1 MATSPSHLHLKE
13 VDGQSNISK
22 DAWRWHGHFSIP
34 YKGVWMATPLSLRRN
49 GDGMA
54 STPFHSIHTPFN
66 GMERWPCHHHSSLEI
81 MEWQSTPLYMEWR
94 SGHAIARLPQT
105 YWIVHPP
112 PLDGDGMEKWP
123 CHHHSSLEIME
134 LPSTPRYMEWRSG
147 HAPLAGI
154 PSPFLLR
161 NNGVAIHTPLDG
173 MEKLP
178 SHHHLSFE
186 IMDQPSTPLQLGSL
200 HHSSLETMEWPPTPP
215 QMEWRSYH
223 PITIPPER

>member
-1 MATSPSHLHLKE
+1 MLYFILFYILFYGMIILNLKECGMQEWWCHGHFSIPYNGVWKAAPLSPRRNGDGMATSPSHLHLKE

-94 SGHAIARLPQT
+94 SGHAIARLP
-105 YWIVHPP
+105 
-112 PLDGDGMEKWP
+112 
-123 CHHHSSLEIME
+123 
-134 LPSTPRYMEWRSG
+134 
-147 HAPLAGI
+147 
-154 PSPFLLR
+154 
-161 NNGVAIHTPLDG
+161 
-173 MEKLP
+173 
-178 SHHHLSFE
+178 
-186 IMDQPSTPLQLGSL
+186 
-200 HHSSLETMEWPPTPP
+200 
-215 QMEWRSYH
+215 
-223 PITIPPER
+223 